1 MQSVVGAFLSPVAS
15 ALGVFKK
22 PKAAKPTQAA
32 AARDDTLRSIAQE
45 DALAKRRGG
54 AADIL
59 TGAGGAEAGPA
70 SAKDLLG
77 Q

>member
-1 MQSVVGAFLSPVAS
+1 MKSVFGAFLSPVAA

-22 PKAAKPTQAA
+22 PKAAAA
-32 AARDDTLRSIAQE
+32 PMAPAARDDTLRAIAQE
-45 DALAKRRGG
+45 DALSKRRGG

>member
-1 MQSVVGAFLSPVAS
+1 MRLVQTAISPVAT
-15 ALGVFKK
+15 ALGLFKK
-22 PKAAKPTQAA
+22 PKIPSALPTAT
-32 AARDDTLRSIAQE
+32 RDDTLRSIAQE
-45 DALAKRRGG
+45 DALSKRRGG